1 MPLTGQLAHL
11 LFGGTSKELL
21 LPPPPPP
28 LSSPLDRLDGLAA
41 LQHIFAHSSKV
52 QAMRIEADAEQERRT
67 IAFVQ
72 VKKGEKL

>member
-41 LQHIFAHSSKV
+41 LQHIFAHSGKV
-52 QAMRIEADAEQERRT
+52 KAMRIEADAEEERRT